1 MFVMLYGSLVK
12 LIVTSIRLW
21 WLKSTRRELRFRSS
35 SNNFWVHAFSWSY
48 PQGSATVFFLEF
60 IHCENKLESSL
71 STEKTFVNIFRLT
84 SSYTVKE
91 MVNNCQNA
99 VLTEPADQK
108 ILRTC
113 CRGQGQAS
121 KWGHLVYE
129 ASLDYRISSDPKSVW
144 HQSISENSEILL
156 IQIGTFISILSSL
169 LCR

>member
-1 MFVMLYGSLVK
+1 MTKIHKTWITVSLKFQQFLSACVFMK
-12 LIVTSIRLW
+12 LSA
-21 WLKSTRRELRFRSS
+21 RFR
-35 SNNFWVHAFSWSY
+35 Y
-48 PQGSATVFFLEF
+48 CFFLEF